1 MARPTG
7 RWSWRSQR
15 GAVLVHV
22 AIAIIGLTAF
32 AALAIDY
39 GILWMSRR
47 QAQNAADSAALS
59 GATSLA
65 FDDPSDLDL
74 ARGAA
79 EAAGESHSIFGQA
92 PNIDPGSGSTDADII
107 IGPCPPNSP
116 GLPDTC
122 VRANV
127 YRNQQKDP
135 LPTFFARLLGLT
147 EQGVKATATAQVV
160 TGTLVRCVRPWAVPD
175 RWNDV
180 VDNTVEETG
189 CLTGYPDATNWCWND
204 EYEGY
209 DKKGVPLDP
218 RDTYDEDADGFDYD
232 LYRGQLVRLKPG
244 NPNQAITAGWFFPID
259 LPMAGGPESGGD
271 RYRENIGR
279 CNSLGV
285 QAGDTL
291 WSEPGNMIGP
301 TNQGMADLIAQD
313 PGASF
318 NSTTGEIEDSCA
330 GEANACFCPN
340 AEGDLESC
348 TLPISPR
355 LVPIPVFDVDQYSLQ
370 DKSSGKFPLR
380 ITRILG
386 FFVNG
391 MDGNDVTG
399 HLYPY
404 PSEPGTGGSLNNQS
418 SFLRS
423 VILIR

>member
-1 MARPTG
+1 MAKSKGNRG
-7 RWSWRSQR
+7 WRSER

-22 AIAIIGLTAF
+22 AVAIIGLTAF
-32 AALAIDY
+32 AALTIDY

-47 QAQNAADSAALS
+47 QAQNAADAAALA
-59 GATSLA
+59 GAISLA
-65 FDDPSDLDL
+65 FDDATNKDL

-79 EAAGESHSIFGQA
+79 EATGESHQIFGQA
-92 PNIDPGSGSTDADII
+92 PDIDPGSGDTNADII

-116 GLPDTC
+116 GVADTC

-147 EQGVKATATAQVV
+147 EQGVKATATAQVA
-160 TGTLVRCVRPWAVPD
+160 TGTIVRCVRPWAVPD

-180 VDNTVEETG
+180 VDADVDDTG
-189 CLTGYPDATNWCWND
+189 CLAGFPDATNWCWND

-218 RDTYDEDADGFDYD
+218 RDTYNEATDGFDYD
-232 LYRGQLVRLKPG
+232 LYRGQMVRLKVG
-244 NPNQAITAGWFFPID
+244 NPQQTINAGWYFPID
-259 LPMAGGPESGGD
+259 LPIPGGPDSGGD
-271 RYRENIGR
+271 RYRENIAR
-279 CNSLGV
+279 CNSLPV
-285 QAGDTL
+285 EAGDIL
-291 WSEPGNMIGP
+291 WSEPGGMQGP
-301 TNQGMADLIAQD
+301 TDQGMADLIAQD
-313 PGASF
+313 PYATF
-318 NSTTGEIEDSCA
+318 NESTGEIENSCA
-330 GEANACFCPN
+330 GQANACLCPN
-340 AEGDLESC
+340 AEGDLEAC

-355 LVPIPVFDVDQYSLQ
+355 LVPIPVFNVDEYVLQ
-370 DKSSGKFPLR
+370 DKSSGKFQLH

-391 MDGNDVTG
+391 MDGNDITG

-404 PSEPGTGGSLNNQS
+404 PAEAGDGGLDDDS
-418 SFLRS
+418 SFLRT